1 MTGLRDLAREAMLAC
16 GARGF
21 VRFAREGDALLV
33 CDAASRCKDGGDAL
47 FAALSEAGVS
57 CRMEGALLM
66 ITPGDALL
74 ARLCA
79 GDMPLYTDWDD
90 PLHPAQALAL
100 RLVREAAA
108 PLTPSGRMLVL
119 ATARLLWQPRERVL
133 AGLPLIR
140 AMAAQRMREG
150 DRNGFY
156 EAGRLLG
163 NWCCE
168 QKKGS
173 DAK

>member
-33 CDAASRCKDGGDAL
+33 CDAASRCEDGGEALICALSAAGFSCRRAGTLLQIVPRDAL
-47 FAALSEAGVS
+47 ILQ
-57 CRMEGALLM
+57 
-66 ITPGDALL
+66 
-74 ARLCA
+74 LCA
-79 GDMPLYTDWDD
+79 GDALPFLDWND

-100 RLVREAAA
+100 RLMRETPA
-108 PLTPSGRMLVL
+108 PLTPSGRALWME
-119 ATARLLWQPRERVL
+119 TARLLWQPKERVM
-133 AGLPLIR
+133 AGLPLLR

-150 DRNGFY
+150 DRNGFF

-173 DAK
+173 DAT